1 MGDEKVTRRLETLI
15 ARPGGCLN
23 LTSNSLDTPVEVMT
37 TSTNGLSGSNA
48 NVFLCR
54 VECDSTRGSS
64 ASVKRAGRLSV
75 EVGGGTHVA
84 PAMSK
89 CCRYEREP
97 TV

>member
-48 NVFLCR
+48 NVF
-54 VECDSTRGSS
+54 
-64 ASVKRAGRLSV
+64 
-75 EVGGGTHVA
+75 VA